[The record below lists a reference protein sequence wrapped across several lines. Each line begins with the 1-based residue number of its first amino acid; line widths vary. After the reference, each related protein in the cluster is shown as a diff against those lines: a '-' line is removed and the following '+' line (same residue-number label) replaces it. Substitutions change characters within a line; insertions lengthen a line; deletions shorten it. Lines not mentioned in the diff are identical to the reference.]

1 MESQLIQLAYPILAA
16 AGLLQRSPLPL
27 VWSIPGIAIACWVVM
42 PKPRLTQ
49 LNLLFS
55 QVATTGGL
63 ICGVLFGLLIPV
75 RIRDQVLLDLGTLLL
90 AKGLK

>member
-1 MESQLIQLAYPILAA
+1 ML
-16 AGLLQRSPLPL
+16 
-27 VWSIPGIAIACWVVM
+27 GIAIACWVVM

-55 QVATTGGL
+55 QVAIASGL
-63 ICGVLFGLLIPV
+63 ICGVLFKLLSPV
-75 RIRDQVLLDLGTLLL
+75 QIHDQVLLDLGTLLL